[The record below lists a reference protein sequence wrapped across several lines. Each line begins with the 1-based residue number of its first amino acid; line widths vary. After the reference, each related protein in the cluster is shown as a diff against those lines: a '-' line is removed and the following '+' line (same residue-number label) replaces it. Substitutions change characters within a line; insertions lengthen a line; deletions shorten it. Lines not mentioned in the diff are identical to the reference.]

1 MMQQLDQLKKGS
13 VLMVSTELF
22 NGKFSLFSQGLTAFG
37 VKDRE
42 GWGEGGGR
50 EAGAIY
56 VYKCFKQNCLITIS
70 FFIHA

>member
-42 GWGEGGGR
+42 GGGGR
-50 EAGAIY
+50 KGGQ
-56 VYKCFKQNCLITIS
+56 VQFM
-70 FFIHA
+70 FINVLNRIHE